1 MRPTESL
8 DDLVTVISTIL
19 MPADADTAQ
28 TAFGR
33 VLRTLVEH
41 FRCDAGFLR
50 RNDHEV
56 RASIMVT
63 EWPIRPD
70 APVPDPLGTVY
81 FDGADSVFARSEHLA
96 APVVFRP
103 GKGIEDYRQRIEA
116 ASGHAATSTVVVP
129 LLGSRTEGVLGLV
142 HLGDRPWSD
151 EETKALMVVA
161 TMLTQVQG
169 RIQAQES
176 LRLAAL
182 HDSLTGLPNKLGITS
197 ELGHRLTDVRAEDPV
212 TVLFFNFDRLEALN
226 DFHGHAARDFYLESL
241 VRTLRKV
248 LGESAFLGRW
258 ADHEFIALLQP
269 KQTDSTDVAKLL
281 SPSAV
286 AERVLE
292 AVAETT
298 VAIGGDSI
306 TRTVSVGVTTAFPGV
321 DEVHESIVHAD
332 QAALVAKRRGGN
344 GVAFFD
350 HTIRAASS
358 LRNDVELHLHAAIH
372 DGDLVLHYQPE
383 VDLVTGRVAAVE
395 ALVRWQHPQR
405 GLLPPSA
412 FLSVAEG
419 SDLAIELGEWVLGAA
434 TSAYATWLRDLPNLD
449 VVLSVNVSPNHL
461 LAPRFLDTVQFALS
475 QSGMDPGK
483 LCLEVTEHSVV
494 QDTEQTA
501 KVLSLVRDL
510 GVKVAIDD
518 FGTGFSSLINL
529 KILPVD
535 IVKIDREFVRNLEHD
550 PQDQAIVR
558 AVVSLAES
566 FALKVVAEG
575 VESSAASEALRSM
588 GCRHVQG
595 FFYSKPV
602 AAGQALKLFPDRFDL
617 PSDLAGG

>member
-8 DDLVTVISTIL
+8 DDLVTVASSIL
-19 MPADADTAQ
+19 MPADADTAH

-41 FRCDAGFLR
+41 FRCNAGFLR
-50 RNDHEV
+50 RNDHEI

-70 APVPDPLGTVY
+70 APDPDPLGTVY
-81 FDGADSVFARSEHLA
+81 FDAADSVFAQSEHLS

-103 GKGIEDYRQRIEA
+103 NKEIEDYRQRIEA
-116 ASGHAATSTVVVP
+116 ASGHPVTSTVVVP
-129 LLGSRTEGVLGLV
+129 LLGARTEGVLGLV

-151 EETKALMVVA
+151 METNALMVVA
-161 TMLTQVQG
+161 TMLTQVQA
-169 RIQAQES
+169 RIEAQES

-182 HDSLTGLPNKLGITS
+182 HDSLTGLPNKLGITT
-197 ELGHRLTDVRAEDPV
+197 ELDGRLRLPRAEDPV
-212 TVLFFNFDRLEALN
+212 TVFFFNFDRLEALN

-241 VRTLRKV
+241 VKTLLRV
-248 LGESAFLGRW
+248 LGEGAFLGRW
-258 ADHEFIALLQP
+258 ADHEFVALIQPSHMALTNTPHRVAPDAIA
-269 KQTDSTDVAKLL
+269 AK
-281 SPSAV
+281 
-286 AERVLE
+286 VLA
-292 AVAETT
+292 AVAETQ
-298 VAIGGDSI
+298 VPIGGDSI
-306 TRTVSVGVTTAFPGV
+306 TRTVSIGVTTALPGV

-358 LRNDVELHLHAAIH
+358 LRNDVELHLHAAIR
-372 DGDLVLHYQPE
+372 DGDMVLHYQPE
-383 VDLVTGRVAAVE
+383 VDLTTGRITAVE

-412 FLSVAEG
+412 FLEVAEG

-434 TSAYATWLRDLPNLD
+434 TATYSAWRNALPNLD
-449 VVLSVNVSPNHL
+449 VVLSVNVSPNQL
-461 LAPRFLDTVQFALS
+461 LAPQFLDTVEHALS
-475 QSGMDPGK
+475 RSGMDPAK
-483 LCLEVTEHSVV
+483 LCLEVTEHTIV

-501 KVLSLVRDL
+501 KILSRLRDR

-535 IVKIDREFVRNLEHD
+535 VLKIDREFVRNLEHD
-550 PQDQAIVR
+550 EQDQAIVR

-566 FALKVVAEG
+566 FGLKVVAEG
-575 VESSAASEALRSM
+575 VESAAASAALTTM
-588 GCRHVQG
+588 GCTRVQG
-595 FFYSKPV
+595 YFFSRPV
-602 AAGQALKLFPDRFDL
+602 TADRMQGMFPVPFET
-617 PSDLAGG
+617 

>member
-33 VLRTLVEH
+33 ALRTLVEH

-50 RNDHEV
+50 RNDHEI

-81 FDGADSVFARSEHLA
+81 FDNADSVFAQSEHLA

-103 GKGIEDYRQRIEA
+103 GKDIEDYRQRIEA

-142 HLGDRPWSD
+142 HLGDRPWSAK
-151 EETKALMVVA
+151 ETNVLMVVA

-169 RIQAQES
+169 RIEAQES

-197 ELGHRLTDVRAEDPV
+197 ELDHRLTDVRAEDPV

-248 LGESAFLGRW
+248 LGQGAFLGRW

-269 KQTDSTDVAKLL
+269 RQTDSTDAAKLL

-286 AERVLE
+286 AARVRE

-298 VAIGGDSI
+298 VAIGGDLI

-332 QAALVAKRRGGN
+332 QAALVAKRGGGN

-372 DGDLVLHYQPE
+372 DDDLVLHYQPE
-383 VDLVTGRVAAVE
+383 VDLVSGRVTAVE

-412 FLSVAEG
+412 FLAVAEG

-434 TSAYATWLRDLPNLD
+434 TSAYAGWLRELPNLD
-449 VVLSVNVSPNHL
+449 VMLSVNVSPNHL
-461 LAPRFLDTVQFALS
+461 LAPRFLDTVDVALS

-501 KVLSLVRDL
+501 KVLSQVRDL

-529 KILPVD
+529 KILPIDV
-535 IVKIDREFVRNLEHD
+535 VKIDREFVRNLEHD
-550 PQDQAIVR
+550 SHDQAIVR

-575 VESSAASEALRSM
+575 VESAAASKALISL
-588 GCRHVQG
+588 GCTSVQG
-595 FFYSKPV
+595 YYYSRPV
-602 AAGQALKLFPDRFDL
+602 TAESVKAMFSVPFEGVR
-617 PSDLAGG
+617 

>member
-8 DDLVTVISTIL
+8 DGVVTSISSIL

-41 FRCDAGFLR
+41 FGCDAGFLR
-50 RNDHEV
+50 RNDHEI

-70 APVPDPLGTVY
+70 APDPDPLETVY
-81 FDGADSVFARSEHLA
+81 FDDADSVFALAEHLA

-103 GKGIEDYRQRIEA
+103 NKDIEDYRQRIEA
-116 ASGHAATSTVVVP
+116 ASGHPVTSTVVVP
-129 LLGSRTEGVLGLV
+129 LLASRTEGVLGLV
-142 HLGDRPWSD
+142 HLGDRPWS
-151 EETKALMVVA
+151 EKEKNALLVVA
-161 TMLTQVQG
+161 TMLTQVQA
-169 RIQAQES
+169 RIEAQDS

-182 HDSLTGLPNKLGITS
+182 HDSLTGLPNKLGITQ
-197 ELGHRLTDVRAEDPV
+197 ELDRRLNAPRSKDPV
-212 TVLFFNFDRLEALN
+212 TVFFLDFDRLEALN

-241 VRTLRKV
+241 VQTLLST
-248 LGESAFLGRW
+248 LGEGAFLGRW
-258 ADHEFIALLQP
+258 ADHEFIALV
-269 KQTDSTDVAKLL
+269 QTSQLVPTGSTQRV
-281 SPSAV
+281 SANGI
-286 AERVLE
+286 ATEILA

-298 VAIGGDSI
+298 VPIGGDSI
-306 TRTVSVGVTTAFPGV
+306 TRTVSIGVTTASPGV

-358 LRNDVELHLHAAIH
+358 LRNDVELHLHSAIH
-372 DGDLVLHYQPE
+372 GGDLVLHYQPE
-383 VDLVTGRVAAVE
+383 VDLVTGRVTAVE

-405 GLLPPSA
+405 GLLPPSD
-412 FLSVAEG
+412 FLDVAEG

-434 TSAYATWLRDLPNLD
+434 TTAYAEWLAEVPGLD
-449 VVLSVNVSPNHL
+449 VVLSVNVSPNQL
-461 LAPRFLDTVQFALS
+461 LAPRFLDTVEEALVT
-475 QSGMDPGK
+475 SGMDPGK
-483 LCLEVTEHSVV
+483 LCLEITEHTVV
-494 QDTEQTA
+494 QDTEHTA
-501 KVLSLVRDL
+501 KVLSLVRDR

-518 FGTGFSSLINL
+518 FGTGFSSLSNL

-535 IVKIDREFVRNLEHD
+535 VVKIDRDFVRNLEHD

-558 AVVSLAES
+558 AVVSLAQS

-575 VESSAASEALRSM
+575 VESAAASAALMSM
-588 GCRHVQG
+588 GCTRVQG
-595 FFYSKPV
+595 YFYSKPV
-602 AAGQALKLFPDRFDL
+602 TSESVQAMFSVPFTPPR
-617 PSDLAGG
+617 P

>member
-1 MRPTESL
+1 MRPTENL
-8 DDLVTVISTIL
+8 DGVVTAISSIL

-41 FRCDAGFLR
+41 FGCDAGFLR
-50 RNDHEV
+50 RNDHEI

-70 APVPDPLGTVY
+70 APDPDPLETVY
-81 FDGADSVFARSEHLA
+81 FDDADSVFALAEHLA

-103 GKGIEDYRQRIEA
+103 NKDIEDYRQRIEA
-116 ASGHAATSTVVVP
+116 ASGHPVTSTVVVP

-142 HLGDRPWSD
+142 HLGDRPWS
-151 EETKALMVVA
+151 ERETNALLVVA
-161 TMLTQVQG
+161 TMLTQVQA
-169 RIQAQES
+169 RIEAQDS

-182 HDSLTGLPNKLGITS
+182 HDSLTGLPNKLGITK
-197 ELGHRLTDVRAEDPV
+197 ELDRRLSVPQAADPV
-212 TVLFFNFDRLEALN
+212 TVFFLNFDRLEALN

-241 VRTLRKV
+241 VETV
-248 LGESAFLGRW
+248 LHILGADVFLGRW
-258 ADHEFIALLQP
+258 ADHEFVALMQTNQMVPTGPAQRISANTIATKIL
-269 KQTDSTDVAKLL
+269 A
-281 SPSAV
+281 
-286 AERVLE
+286 
-292 AVAETT
+292 AVAETK
-298 VAIGGDSI
+298 VPIGGDSI
-306 TRTVSVGVTTAFPGV
+306 TRTVSIGVTTASPGV

-358 LRNDVELHLHAAIH
+358 LRNDVELHLHSAIH

-383 VDLVTGRVAAVE
+383 VDLVTGRVTAVE

-412 FLSVAEG
+412 FLDVAEG

-434 TSAYATWLRDLPNLD
+434 TTAYAQWLREIPSLE
-449 VVLSVNVSPNHL
+449 VTLSVNVSPNQL
-461 LAPRFLDTVQFALS
+461 LAARFLDTVEHALAR
-475 QSGMDPGK
+475 SGMDPGR
-483 LCLEVTEHSVV
+483 LCLEITEHTVV

-501 KVLSLVRDL
+501 KVLSLVRDR

-518 FGTGFSSLINL
+518 FGTGFSSLSNL

-535 IVKIDREFVRNLEHD
+535 VVKIDRDFVQNLEHD
-550 PQDQAIVR
+550 LHDQAVVR

-575 VESSAASEALRSM
+575 VESAATSEVLVSM
-588 GCRHVQG
+588 GCTRVQG
-595 FFYSKPV
+595 FFFSQPV
-602 AAGQALKLFPDRFDL
+602 EAERARAMFSLTFDV
-617 PSDLAGG
+617 PGHQSR